1 MAPRN
6 LQTEPAADEPV
17 GDKTDQL
24 SPLGEMPD
32 EAETEEME
40 APVEWRDPWR
50 DH

>member
-1 MAPRN
+1 MAPRKQ
-6 LQTEPAADEPV
+6 QTEPVVDEAV

-50 DH
+50 EH